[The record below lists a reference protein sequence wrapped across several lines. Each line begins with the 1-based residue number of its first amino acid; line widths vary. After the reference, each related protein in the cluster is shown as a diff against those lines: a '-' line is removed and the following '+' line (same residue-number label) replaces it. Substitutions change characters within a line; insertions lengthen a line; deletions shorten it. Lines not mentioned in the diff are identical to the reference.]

1 MLLMRVCDR
10 ASRYMPSPT
19 QRSVLAEKAIESYWL
34 RQPSPRGGGV
44 FLVALKV
51 DIVTAERLV
60 YSEEGVER
68 LIVPGVEGELG
79 VLTLHA
85 PLLTMIQPGVLRIV
99 KGNDEVEM
107 AITGGFIE
115 VRQNRVTILAD
126 AAERA
131 EEIDTVRAE
140 EARRRAQRQ
149 LEEREADMDRAR
161 AEASLARALVRLKV
175 AERRRR
181 RRGGVAPGPR
191 GPRRD
196 SL

>member
-1 MLLMRVCDR
+1 M
-10 ASRYMPSPT
+10 
-19 QRSVLAEKAIESYWL
+19 
-34 RQPSPRGGGV
+34 
-44 FLVALKV
+44 ALKV

-99 KGNDEVEM
+99 KGGDEVEM

-140 EARRRAQRQ
+140 EARRLAQRR
-149 LEEREADMDRAR
+149 LEERISEEDLAR
-161 AEASLARALVRLKV
+161 AGASLARALARLKV

-181 RRGGVAPGPR
+181 RRGGVPPGPL
-191 GPRRD
+191 GP
-196 SL
+196 